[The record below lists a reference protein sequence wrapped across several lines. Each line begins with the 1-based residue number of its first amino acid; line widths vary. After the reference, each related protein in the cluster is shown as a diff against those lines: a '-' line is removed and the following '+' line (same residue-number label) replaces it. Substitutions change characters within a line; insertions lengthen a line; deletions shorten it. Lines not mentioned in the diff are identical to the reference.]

1 MRKLLLLLQVCRE
14 RGSRRRHTQGTAG
27 SHPGPLPDEAV
38 AMTTTGMCAVFSSS
52 LYSHYCTVDLIHCSI
67 LLSQVAVSCSTVL
80 ILFHYSFITILH
92 YDTATLCIIMTI

>member
-38 AMTTTGMCAVFSSS
+38 AMTAAGMCAVFSSS

-80 ILFHYSFITILH
+80 HYSFITILH
-92 YDTATLCIIMTI
+92 YDTASLHVCIIMTI